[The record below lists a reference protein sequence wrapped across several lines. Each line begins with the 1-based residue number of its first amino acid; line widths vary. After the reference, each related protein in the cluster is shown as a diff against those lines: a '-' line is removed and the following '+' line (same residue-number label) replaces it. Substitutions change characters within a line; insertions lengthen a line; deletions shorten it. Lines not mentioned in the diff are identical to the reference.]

1 MNADRPPF
9 AVVIPTVGRPSLAVL
24 LESLANQSPA
34 PAEVVVADDR
44 RQPRVPLDLAALPG
58 TRVVATGGRGPA
70 AARNSGWLLTDASW
84 VVTVDDDV
92 VLPEGWS
99 VRLVEDLRVAPDVGA
114 VAGRITV
121 PLPAGRAP
129 TDAERDTAA
138 LENAWMATAD
148 MAVRRSALA
157 DVGGFDERFPRAYRE
172 DADLAARLRLA
183 GWRLAVGRREVIHPP
198 RRSGRWVSVRA
209 QRGNAD
215 DMLMRAVHGPAWRA
229 AAGCPRGRFGWH
241 ALTVG
246 TGLTALLAA
255 GIRRHRTAGIAALGW
270 VGLTAEF
277 ARRRIA
283 PGPGGRAEVT
293 TMLATSAAIPPVAV
307 WWRAVGAVRHRGA
320 GPWPGR
326 PRAVLFD
333 RDGTL
338 VDDVPFNGDPKR
350 LSPMDGAGEAVGRLR
365 AAGMRI
371 GLVTN
376 QSGVGRG
383 LITEAEVGTVNARL
397 AGMLGPFDTVRICPH
412 RPEEGCRCR
421 KPAAGLIRAAA
432 RDLRVAP
439 HQTVVIGDIGADVHA
454 ARAAGAR
461 SVLVPTAATR
471 AEEVAAAPVVAGTL
485 REAVDRV
492 LGRWPG

>member
-1 MNADRPPF
+1 MNANRPRF

-34 PAEVVVADDR
+34 ATEVVLVDDR
-44 RQPRVPLDLAALPG
+44 RHPTAPLDLDALPDA
-58 TRVVATGGRGPA
+58 RVVATGGRGPA
-70 AARNSGWLLTDASW
+70 AARNAGWLATDTPW

-99 VRLVEDLRVAPDVGA
+99 ACLVEDLRAASDVGA

-138 LENAWMATAD
+138 LATAWMATAD
-148 MAVRRSALA
+148 MAFRRSALA
-157 DVGGFDERFPRAYRE
+157 DVGGFDERFGRAYRE
-172 DADLAARLRLA
+172 DADLAVRLRRA
-183 GWRLAVGRREVIHPP
+183 GWTLAVGRREVVHPP
-198 RRSGRWVSVRA
+198 RPTGRWASVRA

-215 DMLMRAVHGPAWRA
+215 DMLMRAVHGPAWRDSA
-229 AAGCPRGRFGWH
+229 RCPRGRFGWH

-246 TGLTALLAA
+246 TGLAALLAA
-255 GIRRHRTAGIAALGW
+255 GVRRYRAAGVAALGW
-270 VGLTAEF
+270 AGLTADF

-283 PGPGGRAEVT
+283 PGPGGRAEVA
-293 TMLATSAAIPPVAV
+293 TMVVTSMAIPPAAV
-307 WWRAVGAVRHRGA
+307 CWRVIGAVRHRGA
-320 GPWPGR
+320 RPWPGR

-338 VDDVPFNGDPKR
+338 VDDVPFNGDPDR
-350 LSPMDGAGEAVGRLR
+350 LSPVDGAGEAVRRLR
-365 AAGMRI
+365 AAGVRI

-376 QSGVGRG
+376 QAGVGRG
-383 LITEAEVGTVNARL
+383 LITEQDVARVNARL
-397 AGMLGPFDTVRICPH
+397 AGMLGPFDTVRVCPH
-412 RPEEGCRCR
+412 RPDGGCRCR

-439 HQTVVIGDIGADVHA
+439 HQTVVIGDIGADVRA

-471 AEEVAAAPVVAGTL
+471 AEEVTAAPVVAETL
-485 REAVDRV
+485 LDAVDRV
-492 LGRWPG
+492 LGRWSG